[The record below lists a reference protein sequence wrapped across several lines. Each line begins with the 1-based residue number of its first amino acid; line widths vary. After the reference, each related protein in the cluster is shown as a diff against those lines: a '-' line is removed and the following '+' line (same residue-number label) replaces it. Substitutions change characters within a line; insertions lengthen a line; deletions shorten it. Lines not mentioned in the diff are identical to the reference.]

1 MKEKK
6 EINIKVGNRIQSA
19 REAAGLTQDKFSEL
33 IGMGTKSV
41 SAVERGTVG
50 VSLST
55 LQKICQV
62 LSISSDELLF
72 DQRPENDATALLQRM
87 ERLTPKQ
94 FEIVSSV
101 MGKLME
107 AFYLT
112 DK

>member
-19 REAAGLTQDKFSEL
+19 RVAAGLTQDKFSEL

-72 DQRPENDATALLQRM
+72 DQRPENDVTALLQRM
-87 ERLTPKQ
+87 ERLTQKQ